1 MKYKGLQGTDLKVS
15 AVCLG
20 TVKYGVEM
28 AEKQA
33 GEQLDRYLSLGGNF
47 IDTAHVYG
55 DWTPGE
61 QAKSEHIIGR
71 WLKQSGRRGDV
82 IISTKGCHPFME
94 ALSVPRVTPECI
106 VKDLDESLLALQTDY
121 VDLYFLHRDD
131 ASIPVAELL
140 GTLEEQR
147 KRGKIRWYGC
157 SNWTLPRLM
166 QADEYAKAR
175 GIPGFVCNQ
184 LMWSLAEI
192 NREGVADKTLVLMD
206 SDTWQYHRQAG
217 KNAMA
222 YTSVAQGYLSKRS
235 RGEEIRPQLRA
246 QYENDW
252 NEQILRL
259 LKEWELPVSEISL
272 AYLMQQPFP
281 TVPIVT
287 FRTEQQMQEGLRSAD
302 MTVPAE
308 LMEAL
313 DRIREYGN
321 SQNNYH

>member
-1 MKYKGLQGTDLKVS
+1 MKYRILQGTDLKVS

-61 QAKSEHIIGR
+61 RAKSEHIIGR
-71 WLKQSGRRGDV
+71 WLKQSGRREEV
-82 IISTKGCHPFME
+82 IISTKGCHPDME
-94 ALSVPRVTPECI
+94 AVSVPRVTPECI
-106 VKDLDESLLALQTDY
+106 VKDLDESLQALQTDY

-131 ASIPVAELL
+131 TSIPVAELL

-157 SNWTLPRLM
+157 SNWTLLRLI
-166 QADEYAKAR
+166 QADEYAKAQ

-222 YTSVAQGYLSKRS
+222 YTSVAQGYLSKRI

-246 QYENDW
+246 QYENER

-259 LKEWELPVSEISL
+259 LKEWGLPVSETSL

-287 FRTEQQMQEGLRSAD
+287 FRTEQQLQEGLRSAD
-302 MTVPAE
+302 MTVPEE

-313 DRIREYGN
+313 DIIKKYGN
-321 SQNNYH
+321 GPK

>member
-1 MKYKGLQGTDLKVS
+1 MRYKVLQDTDLKVS
-15 AVCLG
+15 DVCLG

-33 GEQLDRYLSLGGNF
+33 GEQLERFLDLGGNF

-61 QAKSEHIIGR
+61 RAKSEHVIGR
-71 WLKQSGRRGDV
+71 WLKRSGRRGDI
-82 IISTKGCHPFME
+82 IISTKGCHPAME
-94 ALSVPRVTPECI
+94 ATSVPRVTPECI
-106 VKDLDESLLALQTDY
+106 VEDLDESLQALQTEY

-131 ASIPVAELL
+131 VTVPVAELL

-147 KRGKIRWYGC
+147 RRGKIRWYGC
-157 SNWTLPRLM
+157 SNWTLSRLM
-166 QADEYAKAR
+166 QADECAKAQ

-184 LMWSLAEI
+184 LMWSLTAI
-192 NREGVADKTLVLMD
+192 NREGVPDRTLVLMD
-206 SDTWQYHRQAG
+206 GDTWQYHRRTG
-217 KNAMA
+217 KSAMA
-222 YTSVAQGYLSKRS
+222 YTSMAQGYLSKRI
-235 RGEEIRPQLRA
+235 RGEEIGPQLRV
-246 QYENDW
+246 QYENEQ

-259 LKEWELPVSEISL
+259 LKDWGLPVSELSL
-272 AYLMQQPFP
+272 AYLMRQAFP

-287 FRTEQQMQEGLRSAD
+287 FRTEEQLQEGMRSAD

-313 DRIREYGN
+313 DIIKEYGN
-321 SQNNYH
+321 GQK